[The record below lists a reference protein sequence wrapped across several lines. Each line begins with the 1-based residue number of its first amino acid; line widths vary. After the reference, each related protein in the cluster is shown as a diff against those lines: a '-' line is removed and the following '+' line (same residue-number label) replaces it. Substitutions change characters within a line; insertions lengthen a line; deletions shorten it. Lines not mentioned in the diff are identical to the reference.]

1 MMSRRLTSS
10 SSITGNSGL
19 SQISDNSHDD
29 DNNHPV
35 SLRARPASQYNQHR
49 HSSNS
54 VPTLH
59 SRVPTITSDGPRTF
73 HRYTDDES
81 EDQDTHHEMKHHD
94 SQLTYATNDFV

>member
-19 SQISDNSHDD
+19 SQISDNSHD